1 MVPIGKSYSASR
13 STWETGAGFSTEN
26 FVTNVSLAGR
36 VALPCVLLAYATD
49 VLNLQPHNVELI
61 YIINLEVVRGAEKC
75 LFSKRGFDSFLPLLS
90 MN

>member
-13 STWETGAGFSTEN
+13 PTWETGAGFSTEN
-26 FVTNVSLAGR
+26 LVTNVSLAGR

-49 VLNLQPHNVELI
+49 VLNLQPHNVELV

-90 MN
+90 IN

>member
-1 MVPIGKSYSASR
+1 MVLIGKSFSASR
-13 STWETGAGFSTEN
+13 PTWETGAGFSTEN
-26 FVTNVSLAGR
+26 LVTTVSLAGR

-49 VLNLQPHNVELI
+49 VLNLQPHNVEVI

-75 LFSKRGFDSFLPLLS
+75 LFSKLGFDSFLPLLN